1 MTEWQIN
8 PGGVKT
14 VLTAVIGAE
23 SEVLPTVSTDNVA
36 GALSALAWGGE
47 WTACVGAAVQ
57 GLVTDQQASV
67 DTICQTISAGVTGVS
82 NATLAYE
89 AGQTDMAASFQSE
102 MMASAED
109 GDFSFF
115 DQYGYQGA

>member
-1 MTEWQIN
+1 MTEWKID

-23 SEVLPTVSTDNVA
+23 SEVLPTVSAENVA
-36 GALSALAWGGE
+36 GAVSALAWGGE
-47 WTACVGAAVQ
+47 WTACVASAVQ

-67 DTICQTISAGVTGVS
+67 DVICQTISAGVS

-102 MMASAED
+102 MMASAVD